1 MWRTGV
7 TLNGIDRDVYG
18 IITVENPNKVYESF
32 QPTSQNCPNF
42 IKKSFFIF
50 AVLQGK

>member
-18 IITVENPNKVYESF
+18 IITVEDPNKFYESF
-32 QPTSQNCPNF
+32 QLTSQNCPNF
-42 IKKSFFIF
+42 KFLHL